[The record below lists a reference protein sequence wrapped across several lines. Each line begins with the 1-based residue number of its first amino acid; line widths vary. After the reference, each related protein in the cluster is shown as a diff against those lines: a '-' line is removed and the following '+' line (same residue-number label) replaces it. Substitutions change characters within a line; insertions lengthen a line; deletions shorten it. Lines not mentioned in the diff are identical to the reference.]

1 VNKSLMLASLLVF
14 HLVSQAAAQDP
25 FFAPSSTA
33 DPFGGGTC
41 AKGCSGAG
49 DCSNVSPGG
58 GRYLSVFGGLV
69 DIDNFERTRVIGG
82 STFIDGAKL
91 SDGWAGG
98 GAIGRYLLPNVR
110 GEFEFTYRDNSVKSW
125 FEQTK
130 NAAGVLTTN
139 NSFSATGSIDTYSG
153 MFNVLFD
160 HYTSEP
166 GFPGIFLGAGLGAIY
181 ADGTYTNTAL
191 PPATF
196 SIQDSSFAYQFIV
209 GLVRPVSDRLDLFTE
224 YRYLGADYLNVD
236 NDTTGVSLG
245 DHTYDSHNVFFGV
258 RIRR

>member
-1 VNKSLMLASLLVF
+1 MYKSLSLASLLALVF
-14 HLVSQAAAQDP
+14 ASLATAQDP
-25 FFAPSSTA
+25 FFAPTASA
-33 DPFGGGTC
+33 DPFDAEGCAAGCGGT
-41 AKGCSGAG
+41 GG
-49 DCSNVSPGG
+49 DCGVGQNP
-58 GRYLSVFGGLV
+58 GRYVSVFGGLV

-98 GAIGRYLLPNVR
+98 GALGRYLLPNVR

-125 FEQTK
+125 FEQTR

-139 NSFSATGSIDTYSG
+139 NSFSATGDLNTYSG

-160 HYTSEP
+160 HYTCEP
-166 GFPGIFLGAGLGAIY
+166 GFPGIYAGAGLGAIY
-181 ADGTYTNTAL
+181 ADGGYTNADA
-191 PPATF
+191 PPETF
-196 SIQDSSFAYQFIV
+196 SIQDTSFAYQFIV
-209 GLVRPVSDRLDLFTE
+209 GLVKPVSGRLDLFTE

-236 NDTTGVSLG
+236 NDTTGVSMG